1 MKWNIAL
8 ATCIILLEYFL
19 AYIVGVIL
27 ALWPDALV
35 SAENSNEALEK
46 TTSSLLLLIST
57 YMLCQFYKC
66 SSDDQSRMEIIQS
79 NLMFWGMFTLS
90 LSAFGMME
98 HGSHSRDGDG
108 EDEYDNAFK
117 DNADAGML
125 EPVLFLCN
133 CIGLLITNAW
143 PATTSD
149 DNSFDNAADRVDN
162 VRARRRIAKI
172 DNYDGLS
179 KPLLDLP
186 DDDKLFLQDS
196 DSCRTGGTVATSS
209 RRIYSIPNGM
219 MFQVMMFQVMMFD
232 INHSEKENTAVQQG
246 DTTVSRLKG
255 IGRLLQLAQPERT
268 TLLIGCIV
276 LGIRLPFSLSIQHF
290 VAETFGALNND
301 DYDAAKHQVLLLV
314 VAGSIDA
321 ALDFWC
327 VYLFGKV
334 NQSIIRELRI
344 NLFRAIIVQEMS
356 FFDASSTGELL
367 SRLSADCGSMAGDL
381 TWFFRFSIEA
391 TVRVVVI
398 IVYMFYR
405 CPKLA
410 ATACSVIPLIALL
423 NKAYGDWLGR
433 NAKAVQDS
441 LADANKIAQEAISCI
456 QTVIAY
462 TAEDVELDKYSKR
475 VQRNYGLNMQQQ
487 FATALYYMLI
497 STFLINTCVK
507 AVLLY
512 YGIVLYMRG
521 ELDAHILI
529 AFMLYQDMLQEYCTN
544 LANSYTSL
552 IKSTGAGDKVFEI
565 LDRSPPPPATG
576 SDKQGGIVRKQN
588 SDEVSMDG
596 FEARKPRQVS
606 MELSNVVFSY
616 PSRPDNKVLRGLNLK
631 IPAGSTVALVGSSG
645 CGKSTIVS
653 LVERLYDP
661 QEGSVMVDGVDLR
674 EMDVKAHRRRIGIVT
689 QDPAMF
695 SGSIASNIAYGN
707 ASVTFEEIRA
717 AAVSANAHGFI
728 EDFPDGYATDVGE
741 RGTQLSGGQKQR
753 ISIARA
759 IVANPSILLLDEAT
773 SALDTDSEKMVQEA
787 LDRLLGRHSVT
798 TVVVA
803 HRLQTIRNADAI
815 AVVHKGQ
822 VIELGNHETLM
833 RIKNGRYR
841 SMIGASSSVVDST
854 RTNGD
859 CPVGDSPLF
868 E

>member
-1 MKWNIAL
+1 MKWNNAL
-8 ATCIILLEYFL
+8 ATCIILLEYSL
-19 AYIVGVIL
+19 AYVVGVIL
-27 ALWPDALV
+27 ALWPDVLI
-35 SAENSNEALEK
+35 SADEEANNDNVIIALEK
-46 TTSSLLLLIST
+46 ITSSLLLLIST

-66 SSDDQSRMEIIQS
+66 SDDQSRMEIIQS

-98 HGSHSRDGDG
+98 HGSHSRDGD
-108 EDEYDNAFK
+108 DDDDDNALSSRM
-117 DNADAGML
+117 ML
-125 EPVLFLCN
+125 MGCLSLFLCN
-133 CIGLLITNAW
+133 CLGLLITYAW
-143 PATTSD
+143 PATTIISTSGD
-149 DNSFDNAADRVDN
+149 GSRNSFGDAADRDDD

-172 DNYDGLS
+172 DNANGLS

-186 DDDKLFLQDS
+186 DDDDDELFLQDS
-196 DSCRTGGTVATSS
+196 DSCRTGGTVATTSS
-209 RRIYSIPNGM
+209 RRIYSIPNGND
-219 MFQVMMFQVMMFD
+219 VSSDDDDDDSFD
-232 INHSEKENTAVQQG
+232 INHSAKESSATQQG
-246 DTTVSRLKG
+246 DTTTVSRLKG

-290 VAETFGALNND
+290 VAETFGALNNE

-344 NLFRAIIVQEMS
+344 NLFRAITVQEIS

-475 VQRNYGLNMQQQ
+475 VQRNYALNMQQQ

-512 YGIVLYMRG
+512 YGIVLYMHG

-529 AFMLYQDMLQEYCTN
+529 AFMLYQDMLQV
-544 LANSYTSL
+544 SL
-552 IKSTGAGDKVFEI
+552 PIKLLI
-565 LDRSPPPPATG
+565 LYG
-576 SDKQGGIVRKQN
+576 
-588 SDEVSMDG
+588 
-596 FEARKPRQVS
+596 PR
-606 MELSNVVFSY
+606 
-616 PSRPDNKVLRGLNLK
+616 KVLH
-631 IPAGSTVALVGSSG
+631 I
-645 CGKSTIVS
+645 
-653 LVERLYDP
+653 
-661 QEGSVMVDGVDLR
+661 
-674 EMDVKAHRRRIGIVT
+674 
-689 QDPAMF
+689 
-695 SGSIASNIAYGN
+695 
-707 ASVTFEEIRA
+707 
-717 AAVSANAHGFI
+717 
-728 EDFPDGYATDVGE
+728 
-741 RGTQLSGGQKQR
+741 
-753 ISIARA
+753 
-759 IVANPSILLLDEAT
+759 
-773 SALDTDSEKMVQEA
+773 
-787 LDRLLGRHSVT
+787 
-798 TVVVA
+798 
-803 HRLQTIRNADAI
+803 
-815 AVVHKGQ
+815 
-822 VIELGNHETLM
+822 
-833 RIKNGRYR
+833 
-841 SMIGASSSVVDST
+841 
-854 RTNGD
+854 
-859 CPVGDSPLF
+859 
-868 E
+868 